1 MRKTVL
7 FLFAALTLLTGMA
20 RAEGP
25 APAQWVEGQQ
35 YFRVPAPQPVDT
47 GDKIEIRELF
57 WYGCPHC
64 AHLQP
69 YIDSWLSK
77 GIPANAEFVLM
88 PAILRDSWAPH
99 ARIFYA
105 FRDAGVV
112 DKVHAKFFSAI
123 HDQKQEFPNAE
134 TIAEFVSEN
143 GGSGSEFLKAYR
155 SFSVDADVR
164 RASEL
169 SRAYGVTGVPSII
182 VDGKYRTSVSAA
194 GGYDQLFQLIDYL
207 VQKSAAERSQQVQR

>member
-1 MRKTVL
+1 MRKIAL
-7 FLFAALTLLTGMA
+7 FLFTVLALLTGA
-20 RAEGP
+20 AHAESP
-25 APAQWVEGQQ
+25 APAQWVEGQH

-64 AHLQP
+64 AHLHP
-69 YIDSWLSK
+69 YIDEWIAK
-77 GIPANAEFVLM
+77 GIPANSEFVLQ
-88 PAILRDSWAPH
+88 PAILRESWAPH

-112 DKVHAKFFSAI
+112 DKVHGRFFSAI
-123 HDQKQEFPNAE
+123 HDQKQQFPNAE
-134 TIAEFVSEN
+134 TIADFVSAN

-155 SFSVDADVR
+155 SFSVDAEVR
-164 RASEL
+164 RAAEL
-169 SRAYGVTGVPSII
+169 SRAYGVTGVPAMV

-194 GGYDQLFQLIDYL
+194 GGYDELFDLIDYL
-207 VQKSAAERSQQVQR
+207 VKKAAAERQ